1 MDKTYPNIDSMND
14 AKKVSQSTLFFQ
26 KHCTLR
32 TYFFQVNKCNDLE
45 CLHHKPLHGGSQ
57 IDVFLDPVPSEVEGV
72 LHYQLESNPWEK
84 NLLSILEGVEESSH
98 NIPFSPA
105 A

>member
-1 MDKTYPNIDSMND
+1 MND
-14 AKKVSQSTLFFQ
+14 AKKVTQSTLFFQ
-26 KHCTLR
+26 KHRTSR

-57 IDVFLDPVPSEVEGV
+57 IDVFLDPVPSEVEMYCITNSKVIHG
-72 LHYQLESNPWEK
+72 EK